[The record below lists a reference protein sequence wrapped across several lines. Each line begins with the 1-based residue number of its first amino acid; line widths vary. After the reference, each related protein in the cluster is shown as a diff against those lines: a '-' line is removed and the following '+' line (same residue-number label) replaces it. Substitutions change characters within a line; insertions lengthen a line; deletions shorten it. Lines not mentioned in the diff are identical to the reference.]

1 MKREKRFFHLSFF
14 ENFFQTSEFQKIKME
29 EKDEKVVR
37 NDSSLNSQQI
47 MMNGQ
52 PILPTNGKGTKRPN
66 GEVNHLQRQD
76 VVYQRNEFFLDSNK
90 RPKYIGIIPTIPSS
104 SFTPHLLP
112 SSHQLKKPLNA
123 NALMPNNGAPPLLHQ
138 QNNNI
143 IRSASLQGP
152 LTQPHIPP
160 SGYFIQPAVFLPHY
174 QLMPH
179 NYSLSHPSHPLPQPI
194 KLSNDVDAKQKVPQI
209 REPMK
214 GMSLDQLD
222 KQASQLLVT
231 YESQD
236 KKGIDVKEERVNNLS
251 HLLESKDQL
260 IPPHLPP
267 SLPSNSDALVKKEG
281 INSGSSEQKPSK
293 INGSISTTISQNQ
306 GDSSLELGYLRKE
319 KTRMKRLLS
328 TLSSSTVAF
337 NSQVSP
343 PAQLGLF
350 CLESENSVLKEG
362 TVRVS
367 LIFSSCF
374 FY

>member
-1 MKREKRFFHLSFF
+1 
-14 ENFFQTSEFQKIKME
+14 ME

-37 NDSSLNSQQI
+37 NDSNLNSRQI

-52 PILPTNGKGTKRPN
+52 PTLPTNGKGTKRPN

-104 SFTPHLLP
+104 SFTSHLLP
-112 SSHQLKKPLNA
+112 SSHQLKKPFNA
-123 NALMPNNGAPPLLHQ
+123 NALMPNNGAAPLLHQ
-138 QNNNI
+138 QNNDI

-152 LTQPHIPP
+152 LTQPHMTS

-179 NYSLSHPSHPLPQPI
+179 NYSLPIQHSHPSHPLPQPI
-194 KLSNDVDAKQKVPQI
+194 KLANDMDVKQKVPQI

-231 YESQD
+231 YESQE
-236 KKGIDVKEERVNNLS
+236 KKRIDVKEERVNDLS
-251 HLLESKDQL
+251 HLLEPKDQL

-267 SLPSNSDALVKKEG
+267 SLPPNSNSDALVKKEG

-328 TLSSSTVAF
+328 ALSSSTVAF

-343 PAQLGLF
+343 PSQLGLF

-367 LIFSSCF
+367 FICSSCF
-374 FY
+374 VIKFDLGPVRSYSGGAGSR